1 MFCQEVLMARYDAF
15 LKLLDSSND
24 QQVVY
29 AKALEMQI
37 RRGRQAHPRPLADL
51 YGNLLRL

>member
-1 MFCQEVLMARYDAF
+1 MARYDAF